1 MIWILLILGLPLP
14 VWLLIQAPTPE
25 KFFQTLLFCLLAGIP
40 VYLIL
45 YAAIDWAWTQ
55 IQKIRFK

>member
-25 KFFQTLLFCLLAGIP
+25 YFFQTLAVILLAGIP
-40 VYLIL
+40 VYLVLEFIV
-45 YAAIDWAWTQ
+45 DWTWTR
-55 IQKIRFK
+55 IQKIRHK